1 MTVRELLGQAIGDLR
16 EAHVQSPALDAQVL
30 LAHVLGRS
38 RTVLLAALNDRV
50 SAASQRKYR
59 ELVRRR
65 RHREPVAYLL
75 GIREFWGR
83 AFRVTPAVLIP
94 RPETELLLE
103 RALAISGP
111 NGVAVDVGTGS
122 GCLALSF
129 ALERP
134 GWEVYATDNSLDAL
148 TVARQNMEGFGTG
161 ERVHVLRG
169 SLLEPVIQ
177 PVELVMANLPY
188 VPAGDIPDLE
198 PEVRVWEPRAAL
210 NGGPDGLD
218 PIRGLLAQLPQKI
231 VPDGV
236 CLLELDP
243 RQFDALDRMVAS
255 RMPGW
260 RVIRHRDLAG
270 RDRVAEVRA
279 FTPS

>member
-1 MTVRELLGQAIGDLR
+1 MTVRELLAQAIGDLR
-16 EAHVQSPALDAQVL
+16 EVHIQRPALDAQVL
-30 LAHVLGRS
+30 LAHVLGQS
-38 RTVLLAALNDRV
+38 RTVLLASLDDQV
-50 SAASQRKYR
+50 SAASQREYR

-65 RHREPVAYLL
+65 IHREPVAYLL
-75 GIREFWGR
+75 GTREFWGR
-83 AFRVTPAVLIP
+83 TFRVTAAVLIP

-111 NGVAVDVGTGS
+111 SGVAVDVGTGS

-134 GWEVYATDNSLDAL
+134 RWEVYATDTSADAL
-148 TVARQNMEGFGTG
+148 SVARQNLEVFDTC
-161 ERVHVLRG
+161 ERVHVLCG
-169 SLLEPVIQ
+169 SLLEPVSPPID
-177 PVELVMANLPY
+177 LVMANLPY
-188 VPAGDIPDLE
+188 VPAGEIPDLE

-210 NGGPDGLD
+210 DGGSDGLD
-218 PIRGLLAQLPQKI
+218 PIRGLLAQLPAKI

-243 RQFDALDRMVAS
+243 RQFDELDRIVAS

-260 RVIRHRDLAG
+260 RVIRHQDLAK

>member
-1 MTVRELLGQAIGDLR
+1 MT
-16 EAHVQSPALDAQVL
+16 
-30 LAHVLGRS
+30 
-38 RTVLLAALNDRV
+38 
-50 SAASQRKYR
+50 
-59 ELVRRR
+59 
-65 RHREPVAYLL
+65 
-75 GIREFWGR
+75 
-83 AFRVTPAVLIP
+83 FRVTAAVLIP

-111 NGVAVDVGTGS
+111 SGVAVDVGTGS

-134 GWEVYATDNSLDAL
+134 GWEVYATDTSVDAL
-148 TVARQNMEGFGTG
+148 AVARQNMEAFGTG
-161 ERVHVLRG
+161 ERVHLLCG
-169 SLLEPVIQ
+169 SLLEPVSR
-177 PVELVMANLPY
+177 PVNLVMANLPY
-188 VPAGDIPDLE
+188 VPAGDIPALE
-198 PEVRVWEPRAAL
+198 PEVRVWEPHAAL
-210 NGGPDGLD
+210 DGGPDGLG
-218 PIRGLLAQLPQKI
+218 PIRGLLAQLPEKI

-243 RQFDALDRMVAS
+243 RQFDELDRIVAS

-260 RVIRHRDLAG
+260 RVIRHQDLAR

>member
-1 MTVRELLGQAIGDLR
+1 MTVRELLGQAISDLR

-38 RTVLLAALNDRV
+38 RTVLLAGLDDRV
-50 SAASQRKYR
+50 SAASQREYR

-65 RHREPVAYLL
+65 IHREPLAYLL
-75 GIREFWGR
+75 GTREFWGR
-83 AFRVTPAVLIP
+83 TFRVTPAVLIP

-103 RALAISGP
+103 RALAVSGP
-111 NGVAVDVGTGS
+111 SGVAVDVGTGS

-134 GWEVYATDNSLDAL
+134 GWEVYATDTSVDAL
-148 TVARQNMEGFGTG
+148 AVARQNMEMCGTG
-161 ERVHVLRG
+161 ERVQVLRG
-169 SLLEPVIQ
+169 SLLEPVSQ

-188 VPAGDIPDLE
+188 VPAGDITDLE

-210 NGGPDGLD
+210 DGGPDGLD
-218 PIRGLLAQLPQKI
+218 PIRGLLAQLPEKI

-243 RQFDALDRMVAS
+243 RQFDALDRIVAN

>member
-1 MTVRELLGQAIGDLR
+1 
-16 EAHVQSPALDAQVL
+16 
-30 LAHVLGRS
+30 
-38 RTVLLAALNDRV
+38 
-50 SAASQRKYR
+50 
-59 ELVRRR
+59 
-65 RHREPVAYLL
+65 VAYLL
-75 GIREFWGR
+75 GTREFWGMT
-83 AFRVTPAVLIP
+83 FRVTAAVLIP

-111 NGVAVDVGTGS
+111 SGVAVDVGTGS

-134 GWEVYATDNSLDAL
+134 RWEVYATDTSADAL
-148 TVARQNMEGFGTG
+148 SVARQNLEVFDTG
-161 ERVHVLRG
+161 ERVHVLCG
-169 SLLEPVIQ
+169 SLLGPVSRPID
-177 PVELVMANLPY
+177 LVMANLPY
-188 VPAGDIPDLE
+188 VPAHEISDLE

-210 NGGPDGLD
+210 DGGSDGLD
-218 PIRGLLAQLPQKI
+218 PIRGLLAQLPEKI

-243 RQFDALDRMVAS
+243 RQFDELDRIVAS

-260 RVIRHRDLAG
+260 RVIRHQDLAR